1 MTERNPEFIEALA
14 RGIDVI
20 TAFGSAPRA
29 LSLSDVAAAAGL
41 ARPTARRI
49 LLTLVDLGYVRVV
62 DGAFSLT
69 PRVLDLGLAYVSSS
83 SIWELTRPHLVD
95 LVTETNE
102 SCSVAQL
109 DGADIVYVARVAVP
123 KLVALSVSIGTR
135 FPAAPTSLGKVLLA
149 AVPPTELDAVLA
161 TASRSDVA
169 ATWRPD
175 RADLDEVLRDVRARG
190 WAATDQQL
198 APAIRS
204 IAAPIRNSA
213 GEVVAAVNI
222 NAHAFET
229 SMETLVDE
237 HLPKL
242 LRTASE
248 ISADW
253 ARWESLP
260 AHRVPAGSPAT
271 ASGAQR

>member
-1 MTERNPEFIEALA
+1 MREKNPEFIEAIA

-29 LSLSDVAAAAGL
+29 LSLSEVAAAAEL

-49 LLTLVDLGYVRVV
+49 LLTLADLGYVRVD
-62 DGAFSLT
+62 DGLFSLT

-95 LVTETNE
+95 LVGETNE

-109 DGADIVYVARVAVP
+109 DGSDIVYVARVAVP
-123 KLVALSVSIGTR
+123 KLVALSVTVGTR

-149 AVPPTELDAVLA
+149 AVPPERLDAVLE
-161 TASRSDVA
+161 TSSRSAVD

-175 RADLDEVLRDVRARG
+175 RGELDEVLRDVRARG

-213 GEVVAAVNI
+213 GQVVAAVNI

-237 HLPKL
+237 YLPKL

-253 ARWESLP
+253 ARWEALP
-260 AHRVPAGSPAT
+260 DHRVAAPAM
-271 ASGAQR
+271 GAER